1 MKTTY
6 TFPVILALTVLTG
19 CAFKPAPTLT
29 SQGYMAVARMPVYMN
44 KDEVKRPYKVIC
56 QVEGLQGPRTALA
69 EADDPDK
76 CIQHAKALA
85 YEKGADAMIVTY
97 IGNVGMTR
105 FSFNDFACR
114 ADGIKFTD

>member
-1 MKTTY
+1 MRKLI
-6 TFPVILALTVLTG
+6 PVLSLLALAG
-19 CAFKPAPTLT
+19 CKPAPTLT
-29 SQGYMAVARMPVYMN
+29 SQGYMAVAKMPVYMS
-44 KDEVKRPYKVIC
+44 KDEVKRPYKVLC

-69 EADDPDK
+69 EADNPDK
-76 CIQHAKALA
+76 CIMHAKALA
-85 YEKGADAMIVTY
+85 YDKGADAIIVTY

>member
-1 MKTTY
+1 MK
-6 TFPVILALTVLTG
+6 VM
-19 CAFKPAPTLT
+19 K
-29 SQGYMAVARMPVYMN
+29 MPVYMS
-44 KDEVKRPYKVIC
+44 KDEVKRQYKVVC

-69 EADDPDK
+69 EADNPEK

-85 YEKGADAMIVTY
+85 YEQGADAIIVTY

>member
-1 MKTTY
+1 M
-6 TFPVILALTVLTG
+6 PAAALVLLTG
-19 CAFKPAPTLT
+19 CAFKPAPAL
-29 SQGYMAVARMPVYMN
+29 SPEGNMKVVKMPVYMS
-44 KDEVKRPYKVIC
+44 KDEVKRQYKVLC
-56 QVEGLQGPRTALA
+56 QVEGLQGPRTAFA
-69 EADDPDK
+69 EADNPER

-85 YEKGADAMIVTY
+85 LDKGADAIIVTY

>member
-1 MKTTY
+1 MKNLV
-6 TFPVILALTVLTG
+6 PALALLALVG
-19 CAFKPAPTLT
+19 CSFKAAPTLT
-29 SQGYMAVARMPVYMN
+29 SEGYMKVMKMPVYMS
-44 KDEVKRPYKVIC
+44 KDEVKRQYKVIC

-69 EADDPDK
+69 EADNPEK

-85 YEKGADAMIVTY
+85 YDKGADAIIVTY

>member
-1 MKTTY
+1 MK
-6 TFPVILALTVLTG
+6 VV
-19 CAFKPAPTLT
+19 K
-29 SQGYMAVARMPVYMN
+29 MPVYMN
-44 KDEVKRPYKVIC
+44 KDEVKRSYQVIC
-56 QVEGLQGPRTALA
+56 QVEGLQGPRAALA
-69 EADDPDK
+69 EADNPEK

-85 YEKGADAMIVTY
+85 VDKGADAIIVTY